1 MLLLYLII
9 MECLVQVV
17 SILCVCSVDFHVI
30 FPFISGA
37 DQFLHRSDHF
47 SSRVR
52 RLAKFSVINC
62 LLTPRSSEPSST
74 ASFLCTAFFNVHS
87 AITSKQHQHSTSTI
101 NMFVAL
107 KCAKAVGTTFGTF
120 CVADILSNFI
130 LHPSQKVSTC
140 SYCRCSGMKN
150 PLEQTNQGTIR
161 H

>member
-1 MLLLYLII
+1 ML
-9 MECLVQVV
+9 M
-17 SILCVCSVDFHVI
+17 
-30 FPFISGA
+30 GA
-37 DQFLHRSDHF
+37 GF
-47 SSRVR
+47 SSGMLG
-52 RLAKFSVINC
+52 RLSVPAPSRAVSSIVVQDPALWSSYTKFSVINC

-87 AITSKQHQHSTSTI
+87 AITSKQHQYSTSTI